1 MAIARG
7 GAGEAFDAVPVYP
20 PCRVVGIVTRTDLT
34 DTLARR
40 RLKPD
45 LLSDIDDGGSGK
57 D

>member
-1 MAIARG
+1 MPCR
-7 GAGEAFDAVPVYP
+7 FYP
-20 PCRVVGIVTRTDLT
+20 PGRVVGIVTRTDLT
-34 DTLARR
+34 DALARR